1 MSERRAG
8 SAGAWT
14 SGTWS
19 GSPKWAA
26 SSRAT
31 PTMHMASGRFG
42 VIDKSKITSSSPRSS
57 RTSAPGFV
65 DSSRWTMPSWS
76 SPRPS
81 SSGASSMP
89 SEVTPRIF
97 RRSSTPNGSGRCAP
111 AGAYGTTSPAATFS
125 APHTTREESLPKS
138 TSTRVSLSAF
148 GCFTTSSTRAAIT
161 PRTSRPGSST
171 PSTSRPTW
179 LSAATSSSVE
189 PSTGVNSRI
198 QDNGARI
205 SASVLR
211 QEARVALEERT
222 DLVDA
227 VADHGDPLEPEA
239 ERETLPLLRVVAD
252 GLEHVRVHHPAAAE
266 LDPAREGAD
275 TTSLAVAEDAAHRQL
290 RRRLGVGEVVGAE
303 AGADGLVVE
312 QALDEHLDRAEQVG
326 EGDAAVDGEALHL
339 VEHGRVA
346 RPGCLVAV
354 RAPGCD
360 DVDGRFVRFHGPD
373 LHRRGVGSQHHLL
386 VATQPHVQ
394 RVLHGTRRMRRRDV
408 ERLEVVPVVLDL
420 RTFGDAVPQPGEDV
434 LQLALDLRDEMQ
446 MPPGTAVAAGGQV
459 EALAPGAAGCF
470 ARGDCFTPALD
481 ELDDRG
487 LVVGNRLARRPSLPG
502 CERLDRLGHLPRRR
516 PPPDV

>member
-1 MSERRAG
+1 MSERTAG
-8 SAGAWT
+8 SVGALA

-57 RTSAPGFV
+57 RTSVPGFV

-81 SSGASSMP
+81 SSGARSIP
-89 SEVTPRIF
+89 SEVSPRIF

-125 APHTTREESLPKS
+125 APHTTRVESLPKS

-171 PSTSRPTW
+171 PSTSNPTW
-179 LSAATSSSVE
+179 LSAATRSSVE
-189 PSTGVNSRI
+189 ASTGVNSRI

-211 QEARVALEERT
+211 QEAHVALEERT

-227 VADHGDPLEPEA
+227 VTDHGDPLEPEA
-239 ERETLPLLRVVAD
+239 EGEPLPLLRVVAD
-252 GLEHVRVHHPAAAE
+252 GLEHVRVDHPAAAE

-290 RRRLGVGEVVGAE
+290 GRRLGVGEVVGAE

-312 QALDEHLDRAEQVG
+312 QALHEHLDGAEQVG
-326 EGDAAVDGEALHL
+326 QGDATVDGETLHL

-346 RPGCLVAV
+346 GPGCLVAV
-354 RAPGCD
+354 RAPGRD
-360 DVDGRFVRFHGPD
+360 DVDGRLVRFHRAD
-373 LHRRGVGSQHHLL
+373 LHRRGVGSQQHLL
-386 VATQPHVQ
+386 VAAQPYVQ
-394 RVLHGTRRMRRRDV
+394 GVLHGARRVRGRDV

-420 RTFGDAVPQPGEDV
+420 RTFGDAVSEPGEDV

-446 MPPGTAVAAGGQV
+446 MPARTAVATGGEVETLAPRTAGG
-459 EALAPGAAGCF
+459 F
-470 ARGDCFTPALD
+470 AR
-481 ELDDRG
+481 DDRFTSALEHPG
-487 LVVGNRLARRPSLPG
+487 DRRLVVGDRLARRPPVLG
-502 CERLDRLGHLPRRR
+502 CERLDGLSHLGCR
-516 PPPDV
+516 

>member
-1 MSERRAG
+1 MSERTAE
-8 SAGAWT
+8 SVGAWA
-14 SGTWS
+14 SGRWS

-57 RTSAPGFV
+57 RTSVPGFV
-65 DSSRWTMPSWS
+65 DSSRWTIPSWS

-89 SEVTPRIF
+89 SAVTPRIF
-97 RRSSTPNGSGRCAP
+97 LRSSTPSGSGRCAP
-111 AGAYGTTSPAATFS
+111 AGAYGTTSPAVTFS
-125 APHTTREESLPKS
+125 APHTTRDESLPKS
-138 TSTRVSLSAF
+138 TSTSVSLSAF

-189 PSTGVNSRI
+189 ASTGVNSRI
-198 QDNGARI
+198 QDSGARI
-205 SASVLR
+205 SASVPSE
-211 QEARVALEERT
+211 EANVAVEERA
-222 DLVDA
+222 DLVDP
-227 VADHGDPLEPEA
+227 VADHRNPLEPEA
-239 ERETLPLLRVVAD
+239 EREALPFLRVVAD
-252 GLEHVRVHHPAAAE
+252 GLEHVRVDHPATAE

-275 TTSLAVAEDAAHRQL
+275 TTSLAVAEDAAHGQL

-312 QALDEHLDRAEQVG
+312 QALHEHLDRAEQVG
-326 EGDAAVDGEALHL
+326 QGDAAVDGEALHL

-346 RPGCLVAV
+346 RPRCLVAV
-354 RAPGCD
+354 RAPGRD
-360 DVDGRFVRFHGPD
+360 HVDGRFVRFHGAD
-373 LHRRGVGSQHHLL
+373 LHGRGVGSQHHLL

-394 RVLHGTRRMRRRDV
+394 RVLHGARRVRGRDV

-420 RTFGDAVPQPGEDV
+420 RTFGDAVPEPGEDV

-446 MPPGTAVAAGGQV
+446 MPPGTAVPAGGEVETLAAG
-459 EALAPGAAGCF
+459 AARCS
-470 ARGDCFTPALD
+470 ARGDCPTPAL
-481 ELDDRG
+481 EERADDR
-487 LVVGNRLARRPSLPG
+487 LVVGDRLARRPAVLG
-502 CERLDRLGHLPRRR
+502 CERLDR
-516 PPPDV
+516 